1 MGLRSVAIAGLML
14 LAGTVGALAEDTIC
28 TPEFY
33 YNTSEAT
40 PLIIP
45 VDAARLSGSRI
56 TSIDIETGVFHDNIG
71 AVDGQ
76 LVEKGKLRI
85 VNKGSMKER
94 IDFVAL
100 SDKTGVLLHI
110 SLIDEGLP
118 FTRVDAEGT
127 LASGHC
133 VYEYDQ

>member
-1 MGLRSVAIAGLML
+1 MSLRSALIAGLMVL
-14 LAGTVGALAEDTIC
+14 TGTVGGLAEDTIC

-45 VDAARLSGSRI
+45 VDAPRLSGSRV
-56 TSIDIETGVFHDNIG
+56 TSVDIETGAFHDNIG
-71 AVDGQ
+71 AVDGR

-85 VNKGSMKER
+85 VNEGSMKER

-100 SDKTGVLLHI
+100 SDKTGLLLHI

-133 VYEYDQ
+133 VYEYNK

>member
-40 PLIIP
+40 PLVIP
-45 VDAARLSGSRI
+45 IDAARLSGSRV

>member
-1 MGLRSVAIAGLML
+1 MTARSVLIAGLVV
-14 LAGTVGALAEDTIC
+14 LAGTAGALAEDTIC

-33 YNTSEAT
+33 YNTDDPE
-40 PLIIP
+40 PQIIP
-45 VDAARLSGSRI
+45 IDAARLAGSLV
-56 TSIDIETGVFHDNIG
+56 TSVDIETGAFHENIG
-71 AVDGQ
+71 AVDGR
-76 LVEKGKLRI
+76 LVETGKLRI

-100 SDKTGVLLHI
+100 NDKTGLVIHI

-118 FTRVDAEGT
+118 FTRVDMEGT